1 MIKNDIFLPDEM
13 EKDREILEKTLKKI
27 IFMET
32 ERINDVEGLPVTTSK
47 FGGNPYF
54 PKNADYP
61 KNENG
66 VPLSMLAQINFNEIF
81 TQQNISEELEQ
92 DSELKYLPRKGILSF
107 FIDYYD
113 DVLGSDFGKNEK
125 KTGYRVMYFPEIE
138 DSANLISDFRFLD
151 QKTDSFYPVVDGEY
165 KLSFQILDQMVTM
178 ESCEWEKIIG
188 KEPYDYLE
196 ELNEDSQ
203 DEVYETYNDAYSGG
217 HQIGGYPFFTQ
228 WDPRAAYENLDK
240 YNFLL
245 FQLDSDFQNKKNI
258 MWGDAGIGNFFIN
271 IEDLK
276 KLDFSNVL
284 YTWDCS

>member
-13 EKDREILEKTLKKI
+13 EKDREKLEKSLKKI
-27 IFMET
+27 IFIET
-32 ERINDVEGLPVTTSK
+32 ERVNDVKGLPVTSSK

-54 PKNADYP
+54 PKNMEYP

-66 VPLSMLAQINFNEIF
+66 VPLSMLAQINFSDIF
-81 TQQNISEELEQ
+81 NQDDIASELER
-92 DSELKYLPRKGILSF
+92 DLELKYLPRKGILSF

-113 DVLGSDFGKNEK
+113 DVLGSDFGKNVK
-125 KTGYRVMYFPEIE
+125 KTGYRVVYFPELEKE
-138 DSANLISDFRFLD
+138 DNLIDNFKFLD
-151 QKTDSFYPVVDGEY
+151 QRTDSFYPVVDGEY
-165 KLSFQILDQMVTM
+165 RLSFKVLDQMVTM
-178 ESCEWEKIIG
+178 ESYEWEKVMG

-196 ELNEDSQ
+196 ELGEDVE
-203 DEVYETYNDAYSGG
+203 DKVYEEYGEAYTGG

-228 WDPRAAYENLDK
+228 WDPRAAYDNLDK

-245 FQLDSDFQNKKNI
+245 FQLDSDFDNKKNI
-258 MWGDAGIGNFFIN
+258 MWGDVGVGNFFIN

-276 KLDFSNVL
+276 EQDFSDVL

>member
-13 EKDREILEKTLKKI
+13 EKDREKLEKTLKKI
-27 IFMET
+27 IFIET
-32 ERINDVEGLPVTTSK
+32 ERVNDVKGLPVTSSK

-54 PKNADYP
+54 PKNMEYP

-66 VPLSMLAQINFNEIF
+66 IPLSMLAQINFSDIFNQEDIRSEI
-81 TQQNISEELEQ
+81 ERDL
-92 DSELKYLPRKGILSF
+92 ELKYLPRKGILSF

-113 DVLGSDFGKNEK
+113 DVLGSDFGKNTK
-125 KTGYRVMYFPEIE
+125 KTGYRVIYFPELE
-138 DSANLISDFRFLD
+138 NDNNLINDFKFLE
-151 QKTDSFYPVVDGEY
+151 QRTDNFYPVVDGEY
-165 KLSFQILDQMVTM
+165 RLNFKILDQMVTM
-178 ESCEWEKIIG
+178 ESYEWEKIIG

-196 ELNEDSQ
+196 ELGEDVE
-203 DEVYETYNDAYSGG
+203 DKVYEEYSEAYAGG

-245 FQLDSDFQNKKNI
+245 FQLDSDFDNKKNI
-258 MWGDAGIGNFFIN
+258 MWGDAGVGNFFIN

-276 KLDFSNVL
+276 KKDFSNVL

>member
-1 MIKNDIFLPDEM
+1 
-13 EKDREILEKTLKKI
+13 
-27 IFMET
+27 
-32 ERINDVEGLPVTTSK
+32 
-47 FGGNPYF
+47 
-54 PKNADYP
+54 
-61 KNENG
+61 
-66 VPLSMLAQINFNEIF
+66 MLAQINFNEIF

-138 DSANLISDFRFLD
+138 DSANLIDDFRFLD

-178 ESCEWEKIIG
+178 ESYEWEKIIG

-203 DEVYETYNDAYSGG
+203 DEV
-217 HQIGGYPFFTQ
+217 
-228 WDPRAAYENLDK
+228 
-240 YNFLL
+240 
-245 FQLDSDFQNKKNI
+245 
-258 MWGDAGIGNFFIN
+258 
-271 IEDLK
+271 
-276 KLDFSNVL
+276 
-284 YTWDCS
+284 